1 MKELNVFP
9 KECSKK
15 WARKKKVVTK
25 PLIFVGVIAGGPNS
39 RLMNGQIIGGKRS
52 SNDHL
57 EKCRLLRVL
66 YYNTPK
72 CMIMVVCCFYNH

>member
-1 MKELNVFP
+1 MGK
-9 KECSKK
+9 
-15 WARKKKVVTK
+15 KKKVVTK

-57 EKCRLLRVL
+57 EKCRLQHTQVHDNGCLL
-66 YYNTPK
+66 
-72 CMIMVVCCFYNH
+72 FL

>member
-1 MKELNVFP
+1 MGK
-9 KECSKK
+9 
-15 WARKKKVVTK
+15 KKKVVTK

-57 EKCRLLRVL
+57 EKCRLLLGLRSL
-66 YYNTPK
+66 CADLSYTHPA
-72 CMIMVVCCFYNH
+72 